1 MFQKRNRKNISG
13 YILFKKRKKKKLKK
27 NLYFFTVSHLCEAL
41 KSGLFL
47 LLLRNLLHSPINR
60 YLLTSFIH
68 SFIQFLR
75 KPLRHNIV
83 CNNLLIRYTFLLVL
97 RNIILLIT
105 SFILRLFFS
114 RTTQFAI
121 YFIFS
126 QKDYTRHKKKQD
138 SNAFGILLQSSR

>member
-13 YILFKKRKKKKLKK
+13 YILFKKRKIKKLKK

-83 CNNLLIRYTFLLVL
+83 CNNLFIRYTFLLVL

-105 SFILRLFFS
+105 SFILRLFF
-114 RTTQFAI
+114 FPNNMVCNI
-121 YFIFS
+121 FYFFS
-126 QKDYTRHKKKQD
+126 KRLHT
-138 SNAFGILLQSSR
+138 S